1 MKRSPQLIP
10 LSHEHHVALE
20 AALRLRRAQ
29 ASDLG
34 DAVDRFAL
42 FWNDVGA
49 DHFDREE
56 EVLGPAAPSD
66 DIVLQDGMR
75 RMSAEHREIRA
86 LADTVL
92 AGPADVSAARALG
105 ERLNDHVRFEERE
118 LFPLIEARLDATAL
132 DEVARALRA

>member
-20 AALRLRRAQ
+20 AALRCDGRRRPISVTRSTGSPCSGTTWARTTSIARRRSSGRQ
-29 ASDLG
+29 RRPTTSCCRTACG
-34 DAVDRFAL
+34 GCR
-42 FWNDVGA
+42 
-49 DHFDREE
+49 
-56 EVLGPAAPSD
+56 PSTD
-66 DIVLQDGMR
+66 
-75 RMSAEHREIRA
+75 EIRA

-92 AGPADVSAARALG
+92 AGRADVSAARTLG

-118 LFPLIEARLDATAL
+118 LFPLIEARLDAAAL